1 MKKFYLGL
9 EERYSMAGTL
19 VSTIYLLAERSTRD
33 KQHVVSERMSVVTQF
48 GYFEAEVEF
57 RFSND
62 SNFQVISKSD
72 GKEIGTGVCSG
83 PFDEPKSM
91 VDTTTIQQ
99 TKEKATAVFSFDGPR
114 IFVAKTYSSLE
125 SGEQTGFSVEKLM
138 EINEDKYNS
147 LRTKSDEITKRAKEL
162 RFDH

>member
-9 EERYSMAGTL
+9 EERYSMSGQL
-19 VSTIYLLAERSTRD
+19 VSAIFLLAERSTSNDPRA
-33 KQHVVSERMSVVTQF
+33 VSERMSVVTQY

-57 RFSND
+57 RFSNE
-62 SNFQVISKSD
+62 SNFKVISKID
-72 GKEIGTGVCSG
+72 GNEIGTGVCSG

-91 VDTTTIQQ
+91 IDTIRIQQ

-114 IFVAKTYSSLE
+114 IFVAKTYSSLD

-138 EINEDKYNS
+138 EIAEGEYNS
-147 LRTKSDEITKRAKEL
+147 LRNKSEEITKRAKEI
-162 RFDH
+162 RFNI